1 MNMDNFL
8 NLTSI
13 ILTIVCAFSIAF
25 GANIKKWYGWLQVLA
40 GFLLGLL
47 VGTSQDVIGNMMTGV
62 LFALLIIVFGPI
74 VWKRRQ
80 SYKSLRRP

>member
-1 MNMDNFL
+1 MERFL
-8 NLTSI
+8 NLMSI

-25 GANIKKWYGWLQVLA
+25 GTNLKKWYGWLQVFS

-47 VGTSQDVIGNMMTGV
+47 VGVDQNMIGQIITGAS
-62 LFALLIIVFGPI
+62 FALLIMLLGPI

-80 SYKSLRRP
+80 SYRSLHR